1 MIHAVKNSRTKRQ
14 RELQQESLKRDL
26 EAKYSPNQQND
37 WFIITPEDGVI
48 LFPDV

>member
-26 EAKYSPNQQND
+26 EAKYSPNQND
-37 WFIITPEDGVI
+37 WFIITPEGGVI